1 MAVAILSP
9 WPPSTSVVART
20 AAIACIKESI
30 DGGLSDNRANAL
42 GEVASALVER
52 YADNAP
58 QAIKNEAVLRCAGW
72 LYEAP
77 SSGIRAQS
85 IGPMSIDFTPSMQS
99 ALRHSGAMSLL
110 SPFKIRR
117 AGAI

>member
-58 QAIKNEAVLRCAGW
+58 QPIKNEAVIRCAGW
-72 LYEAP
+72 LYESP
-77 SSGIRAQS
+77 SGGQRSESEGDINTSYSPAMT
-85 IGPMSIDFTPSMQS
+85 G

-110 SPFKIRR
+110 SPFKVRR
-117 AGAI
+117 AGAV

>member
-1 MAVAILSP
+1 MALELSP

-20 AAIACIKESI
+20 AAIACLKDTIG
-30 DGGLSDNRANAL
+30 DLSDNRANAL

-52 YADNAP
+52 YATHAP

-72 LYEAP
+72 LNESP
-77 SSGIRAQS
+77 SGGQRSESEGDISTSYSPAMT
-85 IGPMSIDFTPSMQS
+85 G
-99 ALRHSGAMSLL
+99 ALRHSGAMGLL